1 MRLQQQGNCGR
12 NLGIYYQQG
21 KLAEV
26 LRDICP
32 GDIVMVGNNGTNGM
46 NSTFED
52 DLNYYID
59 AAEAM
64 GAKIIINSY
73 TPHGAVANY
82 AKGYNQTTHT
92 FDNYRRDAYDV
103 VVRKVATQ
111 RAQSDVGY
119 LGFVEIGQ
127 HADAIFNAYV
137 ADFKANGYASK
148 DDAAQ
153 AIIKCFKDHNHYN
166 QGELACHLMLYGYPT
181 CPKPGIVAQIQT
193 LLSKTR

>member
-1 MRLQQQGNCGR
+1 
-12 NLGIYYQQG
+12 
-21 KLAEV
+21 
-26 LRDICP
+26 
-32 GDIVMVGNNGTNGM
+32 MV
-46 NSTFED
+46 
-52 DLNYYID
+52 
-59 AAEAM
+59 
-64 GAKIIINSY
+64 
-73 TPHGAVANY
+73 P
-82 AKGYNQTTHT
+82 THT